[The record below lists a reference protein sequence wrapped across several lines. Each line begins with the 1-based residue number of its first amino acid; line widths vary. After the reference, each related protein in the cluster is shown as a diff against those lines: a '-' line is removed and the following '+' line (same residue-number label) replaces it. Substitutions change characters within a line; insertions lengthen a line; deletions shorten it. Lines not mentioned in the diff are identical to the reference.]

1 MSENKLY
8 KDYPVAN
15 DDENIVSESYIN
27 WELET
32 AVSKI
37 NKGLGTGIL
46 ATIQSRLH
54 LSNQQLSDLML
65 VSTRTL
71 DRRKKENRLPPDES
85 ERSYRIARLTDR
97 AYQVFGETEKVASW
111 FSEPNFALG
120 NKKPLEL
127 AKTEPGARLIEQLL
141 GRIEHGITV

>member
-1 MSENKLY
+1 MSDNKLY

-15 DDENIVSESYIN
+15 DDENIVSESYIA

-111 FSEPNFALG
+111 FSEPNYALG